1 MNLYEIPYDFKHVG
15 LLRSDIND
23 FFFFVVESP
32 KTVGN
37 VVKLNMRLQEEV
49 PVPKSR
55 RVLPEHEGGY
65 KITMPSGTTAKTQK
79 ILEQGLPAGRLTE
92 NTKCLPLKYVKTIY
106 FPSPFI
112 CRLQME
118 LQ

>member
-1 MNLYEIPYDFKHVG
+1 
-15 LLRSDIND
+15 
-23 FFFFVVESP
+23 
-32 KTVGN
+32 
-37 VVKLNMRLQEEV
+37 MRLQEEV

-92 NTKCLPLKYVKTIY
+92 NTECLPLQHIKQYISSLALFLDFKWSCNNSI
-106 FPSPFI
+106 
-112 CRLQME
+112 
-118 LQ
+118 

>member
-1 MNLYEIPYDFKHVG
+1 
-15 LLRSDIND
+15 
-23 FFFFVVESP
+23 
-32 KTVGN
+32 
-37 VVKLNMRLQEEV
+37 MRLQEEV

-92 NTKCLPLKYVKTIY
+92 NTECLPLQHIKTIY
-106 FPSPFI
+106 FPSPLICKFRDTCSSVKEVFI
-112 CRLQME
+112 VPTHTHRWVQSLHPI
-118 LQ
+118 

>member
-1 MNLYEIPYDFKHVG
+1 
-15 LLRSDIND
+15 
-23 FFFFVVESP
+23 
-32 KTVGN
+32 
-37 VVKLNMRLQEEV
+37 MRLQEEV

-92 NTKCLPLKYVKTIY
+92 NTELFAITAHKTIY
-106 FPSPFI
+106 FLSSFI
-112 CRLQME
+112 SRFQME